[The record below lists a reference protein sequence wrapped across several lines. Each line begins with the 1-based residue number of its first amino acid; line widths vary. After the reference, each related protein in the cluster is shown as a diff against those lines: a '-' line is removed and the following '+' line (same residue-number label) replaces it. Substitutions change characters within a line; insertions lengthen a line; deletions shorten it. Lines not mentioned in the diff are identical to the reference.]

1 MSARVIQD
9 CFVIVRRALVAAAA
23 LAGAAAMA
31 QPAIVKAGH
40 TELSLPPGLQVFSAP
55 LSRQFTQGD
64 PVRIDRQIVLLSN
77 AGGEPV
83 AALLVESTREAGRYI
98 WTESCKKM
106 HNDAHTYVHSP
117 FHAMGNECVFAVGR
131 VDLAATIGQSFAEV
145 AQTLR
150 DASQPLPKGAGY
162 VVKST
167 YAAASGSM
175 LSVTAFVREAH
186 VQLPTPPESLP
197 DDTGVPAPVV
207 AWARAL
213 NDQTRGAMRSF
224 SGAWQLPSLQGR
236 SGD

>member
-1 MSARVIQD
+1 MCIETLRT
-9 CFVIVRRALVAAAA
+9 AA
-23 LAGAAAMA
+23 LAALTLACTTAQA
-31 QPAIVKAGH
+31 QPAVVKAGH
-40 TELSLPPGLQVFSAP
+40 TELTLPPGLQVFSAP
-55 LSRQFTQGD
+55 LTRQFTQGD
-64 PVRIDRQIVLLSN
+64 PVRIDRQIVLLSDG
-77 AGGEPV
+77 AREPI

-106 HNDAHTYVHSP
+106 RNDASTYVHSP

-131 VDLAATIGQSFAEV
+131 VDLAATISNSFPEV

-150 DASQPLPKGAGY
+150 DGSQPVPKGVGY

-186 VQLPTPPESLP
+186 VQLPTPPESMP

-236 SGD
+236 RGE